1 VSQDQAGRGGGQ
13 GLGSQDATRA
23 EIQQLLKE
31 VSGELKQLEAQLAA
45 AKDQPHPDAGSS
57 TDPNLYEAP
66 MALEQ
71 PQHTA
76 LPIQLTTDT
85 AETEQQ
91 RPGGGVAPPPAYS
104 PEANPRPSGP
114 NAGGGAS
121 PQAQAE
127 EAQLSEEPLE
137 EIPAA
142 RQPIPSEYRGVFD
155 RLHRQRQE
163 PSEVTR

>member
-1 VSQDQAGRGGGQ
+1 M
-13 GLGSQDATRA
+13 
-23 EIQQLLKE
+23 LKE

-91 RPGGGVAPPPAYS
+91 RPGGGVG
-104 PEANPRPSGP
+104 RPSGK
-114 NAGGGAS
+114 AAAAT

-137 EIPAA
+137 ETSAA

-163 PSEVTR
+163 PTEVTK